1 MFICKGGIN
10 VTKYKIKFISYGN
23 LSNCEKWLSF
33 MESEGWELLK
43 LYGIVL
49 GFCCFKFIK
58 RSPREVNFIFVKPI
72 QSARYGFYKK
82 YMANLIGHLN
92 SKYSCQIVDSAFTDL
107 SLMRIKNGDQQ
118 LTKYRNIRNIE
129 LIPLVRQ
136 SLIFFT
142 AMRLAGLY
150 LTHVYLTFCVH
161 ALSILFF
168 GGFIYNSIVLLR
180 LTLSF
185 KV

>member
-1 MFICKGGIN
+1 MI
-10 VTKYKIKFISYGN
+10 KYKLKFITYAN
-23 LSNCEKWLSF
+23 LSDCEEWLSF

-43 LYGIVL
+43 LYCIVL

-58 RSPREVNFIFVKPI
+58 RKPKKVKFIFVKPI

-82 YMANLIGHLN
+82 YMVNLIKQLN
-92 SKYSCQIVDSAFTDL
+92 SKYSCQTVDNTSANL

-118 LTKYRNIRNIE
+118 LAEYQNKRNIE

-142 AMRLAGLY
+142 VMRLGGIY
-150 LTHVYLTFCVH
+150 LTYRYQTFGIY
-161 ALSILFF
+161 ALSFF
-168 GGFIYNSIVLLR
+168 FFIGFIYNSIILLR
-180 LTLSF
+180 LTLSL
-185 KV
+185 KINKL